1 MSTSITE
8 STISSVQGVQGML
21 TAITALGLTGHRFPA
36 GVDVEDGAVFD
47 FLTIGSGAGGSVV
60 ASRLSEDP
68 NASVLLLEAGQVAPL
83 ESTYVGLFPVLV
95 NSAYDWNATSTNDN
109 YANQCLQNNVVE
121 TTMGKMLGG
130 SSGLDHVIAVRANK
144 FDMERWAKA
153 TGDDSF
159 NHENMKKYYINS
171 ETLNDKDILAEY
183 ASHHGTKGPLQL
195 IRETSDKNKDILE
208 SFKELGHDI
217 ILDINADL
225 SLGYTEPLLLKTEEW
240 RQSAAE
246 AYLGAAKNRPNLFV
260 QMGALVT
267 KIYINSSNVAT
278 GVEILT
284 SDGVTKSIYARKEVI
299 LCGGAI
305 KSPQLLMLSGVGPK
319 SHLEEFGIEVKAD
332 LPVGEN
338 LMDHVSAIVGITL
351 KESDEKVLPNTMQFP
366 VPMTTG
372 YVSLDG
378 TEDPT
383 YQSINLY
390 FPHDNAGLLQ
400 LCAFAFKYNNTVCE
414 ALYKANTGRDLLF
427 SVINLMHPES
437 SGSVRLNSV
446 HPAANPTINLGHL
459 SNPNDLDNLA
469 KSLQDFVTL
478 LDTSYFKNIGAK
490 LVDIDLTCNSL
501 DRTSFEFFK
510 CYARWMSAT
519 MWHYSST
526 CAIGKVLDSDMTV
539 KGIQNLRVVDASAMP
554 YTVTGNIISNIYA
567 MAEKAVEN
575 IKAKWCLS

>member
-1 MSTSITE
+1 M
-8 STISSVQGVQGML
+8 
-21 TAITALGLTGHRFPA
+21 
-36 GVDVEDGAVFD
+36 
-47 FLTIGSGAGGSVV
+47 
-60 ASRLSEDP
+60 
-68 NASVLLLEAGQVAPL
+68 
-83 ESTYVGLFPVLV
+83 GLFPALV
-95 NSAYDWNATSTNDN
+95 NSAYDWNATSTNDH

-130 SSGLDHVIAVRANK
+130 SSGLDHVLVVRANK
-144 FDMERWAKA
+144 FDLDRWAKA

-159 NHENMKKYYINS
+159 NYDNMKKYYIKS
-171 ETLNDKDILAEY
+171 ETVKDKDILAAY
-183 ASHHGTKGPLQL
+183 SSYHGTDGPLQMT
-195 IRETSDKNKDILE
+195 RQTSDKNIDILA

-217 ILDINADL
+217 ILDINANL
-225 SLGYTEPLLLKTEEW
+225 TLGYAEPLLLKTEEW

-246 AYLGAAKNRPNLFV
+246 TYLGRAKNRPNLFV

-267 KIYINSSNVAT
+267 KIYINNSNVAT

-284 SDGVTKSIYARKEVI
+284 SDGTTKSIYARKEVI

-319 SHLEEFGIEVKAD
+319 SHLEKFGIEVKAD
-332 LPVGEN
+332 LPVGDN
-338 LMDHVSAIVGITL
+338 LMDHVSLILGITL
-351 KESDEKVLPNTMQFP
+351 KESNETVISSPMAFP
-366 VPMTTG
+366 APSTTG

-383 YQSINLY
+383 YQSFSLVI
-390 FPHDNAGLLQ
+390 PHDNSGLVQ
-400 LCAFAFKYNNTVCE
+400 LCVFAFKYNDTVCE
-414 ALYKANTGRDLLF
+414 ALYKANIGRDLLF

-437 SGSVRLNSV
+437 SGTVRLNSV
-446 HPAANPTINLGHL
+446 DPTANPTINLGHL

-469 KSLQDFVTL
+469 KSLQDFVTV
-478 LDTSYFKNIGAK
+478 LDTPYFKSIGAK
-490 LVDIDLTCNSL
+490 MVDIDLTCNSL

-526 CAIGKVLDSDMTV
+526 CAIGKVLESDMTV

-554 YTVTGNIISNIYA
+554 YTATGNIITNIYA
-567 MAEKAVEN
+567 IAEKAVEN
-575 IKAKWCLS
+575 IKAKWCYSEPSF